1 MYVSRHLQ
9 FSNVT
14 PRKMKVTPGSKF
26 TPG

>member
-1 MYVSRHLQ
+1 MYVSHHLQ